1 MSFLNGG
8 GGRLTD
14 PPPPFTTAS
23 NLLFAPFQQETVTA
37 LEGLS
42 ESAIIGAQSTGGV
55 IGNEPADIQV
65 VPAGDARKE
74 DR

>member
-1 MSFLNGG
+1 
-8 GGRLTD
+8 
-14 PPPPFTTAS
+14 
-23 NLLFAPFQQETVTA
+23 VTP

-55 IGNEPADIQV
+55 IGNEPAEIQV